1 MRIIKAIALR
11 LLPGLIIGA
20 ILIATIAAIPESK
33 VQAAREAQHRTTGG
47 GMDQ

>member
-1 MRIIKAIALR
+1 MGIVKAIALR

-20 ILIATIAAIPESK
+20 FLIAAIAAIPESK
-33 VQAAREAQHRTTGG
+33 VQAAREAQHQRIGE